1 MNIVWTVA
9 TAVSLTVL
17 LFVAPDKSLSVFID
31 GAETAVGFGVKLI
44 AVYCVWLG
52 IFEIA
57 DRCNAVQKLAK
68 LLAPINRL
76 LYGKIEAEAAN
87 YIALNEASNL
97 LGVGNAATPS
107 AIEAIRRLEH
117 GETLSRAGAVL
128 FVVNAS
134 GVQLVPTTVIGLRA
148 QAGSASPS
156 NILLPTF
163 ISTVLTAV
171 VGIALVCLAYPKR
184 NEKTDTYRQSD
195 DVNANLVGKITA
207 ENGCLASEN
216 GVVKTA
222 SKSMEK
228 TNVGAG

>member
-9 TAVSLTVL
+9 TAVSLAVL

-97 LGVGNAATPS
+97 LGVGNALEIVGNRSYQAAGT
-107 AIEAIRRLEH
+107 RR
-117 GETLSRAGAVL
+117 
-128 FVVNAS
+128 NAES
-134 GVQLVPTTVIGLRA
+134 GR
-148 QAGSASPS
+148 
-156 NILLPTF
+156 
-163 ISTVLTAV
+163 
-171 VGIALVCLAYPKR
+171 C
-184 NEKTDTYRQSD
+184 
-195 DVNANLVGKITA
+195 
-207 ENGCLASEN
+207 
-216 GVVKTA
+216 GVVCGKRKRCATCADDRHRTA
-222 SKSMEK
+222 C
-228 TNVGAG
+228 AGRLRFAIGHTFAHVYFHRADGGSRDCACVPCLPET

>member
-9 TAVSLTVL
+9 TAVSLAVL
-17 LFVAPDKSLSVFID
+17 MFVAPDKFLSVFID

-156 NILLPTF
+156 DILLPTF

-195 DVNANLVGKITA
+195 DGNVNLAGKITA

-216 GVVKTA
+216 GVKTA

>member
-1 MNIVWTVA
+1 M
-9 TAVSLTVL
+9 
-17 LFVAPDKSLSVFID
+17 
-31 GAETAVGFGVKLI
+31 
-44 AVYCVWLG
+44 
-52 IFEIA
+52 
-57 DRCNAVQKLAK
+57 
-68 LLAPINRL
+68 
-76 LYGKIEAEAAN
+76 
-87 YIALNEASNL
+87 
-97 LGVGNAATPS
+97 GNAATPS

-156 NILLPTF
+156 DILLPTF

-195 DVNANLVGKITA
+195 DGNANSAGKITA

-216 GVVKTA
+216 GVKSA

>member
-1 MNIVWTVA
+1 MDGGYRRKFGRTVVCCA
-9 TAVSLTVL
+9 GQVFVGVYRRGGDGCRVRHKANCGVL
-17 LFVAPDKSLSVFID
+17 RVAGDIRNCRQVQRR
-31 GAETAVGFGVKLI
+31 AETGKVA
-44 AVYCVWLG
+44 C
-52 IFEIA
+52 A
-57 DRCNAVQKLAK
+57 D
-68 LLAPINRL
+68 NRL

-148 QAGSASPS
+148 QAGSVSPS
-156 NILLPTF
+156 DILLPTF

-195 DVNANLVGKITA
+195 DGNANSAGKITA

-216 GVVKTA
+216 GVKSA

>member
-1 MNIVWTVA
+1 MNIVWSVCVI
-9 TAVSLTVL
+9 VSIVCLVFTSPDKVL
-17 LFVAPDKSLSVFID
+17 SLFVD
-31 GAETAVGFGVKLI
+31 GASSALKYALELV
-44 AVYCVWLG
+44 AVYAVWTG
-52 IFEIA
+52 VFEIA
-57 DRCNAVQKLAK
+57 ERAKAVEALAK
-68 LLAPINRL
+68 LMQPLNKW
-76 LYGKIEAEAAN
+76 LYGNVSQAAAE
-87 YIALNEASNL
+87 YISLNTASNL
-97 LGVGNAATPS
+97 LGVGNASTPS
-107 AIEAIRRLEH
+107 AIAAIKETEH
-117 GETLSRAGAVL
+117 GETLSRAGAML

-156 NILLPTF
+156 DILLPTF

-195 DVNANLVGKITA
+195 DGNANSAGKITA
-207 ENGCLASEN
+207 KNGCLASEN
-216 GVVKTA
+216 GVETV